1 MTSPIPRGPHLSD
14 DQLVGGRDDAA
25 ATHLSACPDCQTRA
39 EGWQNVAVAAR
50 QVSIESAGVFRTPSF
65 DALLGDAP
73 GMPWSTPKQA
83 RALGWRAALTV
94 AAALVRAQVRL
105 LPRALLVL
113 SVLGFVG
120 CVVVA
125 VLTKRSESAPTVFGL
140 AVTLVFQVGT
150 LTACRSRSDPR
161 LELFSTLP
169 IAPAVV
175 FASRL
180 ALVLLADTA
189 LALLTSVVASELGA
203 ASDVSAM
210 IAGWLGPALFASA
223 VGVVCAVWRSAQI
236 GAVAG
241 AGVWLLGAAASSD
254 AGPAHRIGA
263 LIEPLWSTSAAS
275 LVLAA
280 LLLVVAAAGM
290 SRPRYDAVAG

>member
-1 MTSPIPRGPHLSD
+1 MTSPISWGPHLSD

-25 ATHLSACPDCQTRA
+25 AAHLSACPDCQTRA

-50 QVSIESAGVFRTPSF
+50 QASAASAGVFRTPSF
-65 DALLGDAP
+65 DALLGDAL
-73 GMPWSTPKQA
+73 GMPWSTPRRA
-83 RALGWRAALTV
+83 RALGWPGAMSV
-94 AAALVRAQVRL
+94 AAALVRAQLRL

-125 VLTKRSESAPTVFGL
+125 VVTKRSEFAPTVFGL
-140 AVTLVFQVGT
+140 AVTLVFQAGT

-161 LELFSTLP
+161 LELFGTLP
-169 IAPAVV
+169 IPPAVV
-175 FASRL
+175 FACRL
-180 ALVLLADTA
+180 VLVLLADTA
-189 LALLTSVVASELGA
+189 LALLTSVVANRLGA

-210 IAGWLGPALFASA
+210 IAGWLGPAMFASA

-241 AGVWLLGAAASSD
+241 AVVWLLGAAASSD
-254 AGPAHRIGA
+254 AGPARRIGA
-263 LIEPLWSTSAAS
+263 LIEPLWSTSTAS

-280 LLLVVAAAGM
+280 LLLVVAAVGM
-290 SRPRYDAVAG
+290 SRPRYDAVVG